1 MRMTSC
7 FDHVFQYRWSVGQ
20 LAVQYTAGQK
30 MVALE
35 GLRPRAITIKHDY
48 SLILFKLFRLK
59 VTVPPGVMRRF
70 CENSH
75 KMKWF
80 LFV

>member
-7 FDHVFQYRWSVGQ
+7 FDNVFQYRWSVGQ

-35 GLRPRAITIKHDY
+35 GLRSRAITIKHDY
-48 SLILFKLFRLK
+48 S
-59 VTVPPGVMRRF
+59 
-70 CENSH
+70 
-75 KMKWF
+75 
-80 LFV
+80 

>member
-35 GLRPRAITIKHDY
+35 GLRPRTITIKHNY
-48 SLILFKLFRLK
+48 GLISFKLFRPEFA
-59 VTVPPGVMRRF
+59 VPLRFMRRF
-70 CENSH
+70 CKNSH